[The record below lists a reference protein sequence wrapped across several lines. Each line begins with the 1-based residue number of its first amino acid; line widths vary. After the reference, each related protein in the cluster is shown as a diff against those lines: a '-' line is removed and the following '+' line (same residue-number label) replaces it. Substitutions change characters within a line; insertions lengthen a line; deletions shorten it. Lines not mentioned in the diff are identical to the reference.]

1 MRFLT
6 FGPAVALAMAFGL
19 AAAAAVGA
27 QEPASEGGGTEDEDR
42 RVRRLPV
49 FGVLDADDDDEIST
63 GEIDAAAQS
72 LATLDDDG
80 DGGLAGDELRP
91 RPPGPIGGPART
103 PADATA
109 AFMRLDADEDG
120 ALDRTE
126 LPSQFLSLLSRAD
139 AGGDGAASE
148 AEILALMTAE
158 AAGPGDP
165 DRPAE
170 EGEEDSE
177 PAAEAGADGERPR
190 PAIPLMTALD
200 ADGDGAVSESE
211 IASAAQS
218 LRALDADGDGRL
230 TLDELR
236 PAAAG
241 ASDRGSRQE

>member
-6 FGPAVALAMAFGL
+6 FGPAVALAVAFGL
-19 AAAAAVGA
+19 AAAAAVGP
-27 QEPASEGGGTEDEDR
+27 QEQESEGGGTEDEDR

-49 FGVLDADDDDEIST
+49 FGVLDADDDEEIST

-72 LATLDDDG
+72 LATLDDNG
-80 DGGLAGDELRP
+80 DGSLAGEELRP

-120 ALDRTE
+120 SLDRTE

-139 AGGDGAASE
+139 AGGDGTASE

-158 AAGPGDP
+158 AAGPGDRE
-165 DRPAE
+165 RPAV
-170 EGEEDSE
+170 EDR
-177 PAAEAGADGERPR
+177 ERPR

-211 IASAAQS
+211 IASAPQS

-241 ASDRGSRQE
+241 ESDGDSRQ

>member
-158 AAGPGDP
+158 AAGPGDRE
-165 DRPAE
+165 RPAA
-170 EGEEDSE
+170 EDRE
-177 PAAEAGADGERPR
+177 RAAEAGADGERPR
-190 PAIPLMTALD
+190 PAVPLVTALD